1 MTHDP
6 RPRRPR
12 VLFILGNHNHN
23 TMLHQV
29 ARQLTDCDVWFTPY
43 YCDDWTAIDVLRRL
57 HLLEFVALGHE
68 FRRRCLRYCADHG
81 LRVDLGGKRGGYDL
95 VVTCSDLVVP
105 ENVRGARTKSR
116 SNSPDSA

>member
-43 YCDDWTAIDVLRRL
+43 YCDDWTA
-57 HLLEFVALGHE
+57 
-68 FRRRCLRYCADHG
+68 
-81 LRVDLGGKRGGYDL
+81 
-95 VVTCSDLVVP
+95 
-105 ENVRGARTKSR
+105 
-116 SNSPDSA
+116 